1 MESNDIKV
9 INKNNT
15 LIKGKYDLKTVEY
28 KIYSTIL
35 YQMQRGESDRVLSK
49 GEDLVSIKV
58 YPNDFIEVFK
68 NDSQYIK
75 RNRLEKIFEG
85 LRVKK
90 VKYHIFN
97 ETTREFD
104 WSVFGF
110 ISKYEFLSK
119 DKSFILK
126 IDRMIYDMVKDYPE
140 GYTPLNLKLL
150 LSLDGKY
157 TFRFYELLR
166 LWSGSKSIITYSI
179 AEIREY
185 LSIEDKKSYDVYAN
199 LKNKIIN
206 PAIDEL
212 NASKVLEI
220 EASEVKEKN
229 KVVAIDFSV
238 KDLETRT
245 YYKDY
250 SSKKSTENTE
260 GHIFNPS
267 FSINQPGSPEETKI
281 ENTNINSIKA
291 KDIKIPEESILRD
304 KVDTLT
310 IDKYLDVDDL
320 EKHVQKKFKK
330 DFKKYDFSKAYMK
343 DAFENSVM
351 IACAKDDVEVIGVAQ
366 YSLFRTILINK
377 CLENIKFRVENLE
390 AELERI
396 AHNYYSDIH
405 PAIVQEKL
413 EHTKLELNIATSM
426 ENELNNDYK
435 KYNFID

>member
-1 MESNDIKV
+1 MESKDIKV

-15 LIKGKYDLKTVEY
+15 LIKGKYDLKTIEY
-28 KIYSTIL
+28 KLYSTIL
-35 YQMQRGESDRVLSK
+35 YQMQRGESDRVISK

-58 YPNDFIEVFK
+58 YPNDFLEVFK

-75 RNRLEKIFEG
+75 KNRLEKIFEG

-90 VKYHIFN
+90 VKYYVLN
-97 ETTREFD
+97 EITKEFD

-110 ISKYEFLSK
+110 ISKYEFLSA
-119 DKSFILK
+119 DKSFVLK

-179 AEIREY
+179 DEIKEY
-185 LSIEDKKSYDVYAN
+185 LSIEDKKSYALYTN
-199 LKNKIIN
+199 LRNKIIN

-212 NASKVLEI
+212 NSSNVLEI
-220 EASEVKEKN
+220 EISEVKEKN
-229 KVVAIDFSV
+229 KVVAIDFLV

-250 SSKKSTENTE
+250 SSEKSTYNADVDT
-260 GHIFNPS
+260 FKPS
-267 FSINQPGSPEETKI
+267 FSMNQHEGPKEIKPK
-281 ENTNINSIKA
+281 NTSVENINCDNSKTPEQSI
-291 KDIKIPEESILRD
+291 SRD

-310 IDKYLDVDDL
+310 IDKYLDMEDL
-320 EKHVQKKFKK
+320 DKYVQKKFKK
-330 DFKKYDFSKAYMK
+330 DFKKYDFSKSYMK
-343 DAFENSVM
+343 DAFENSLM
-351 IACAKDDVEVIGVAQ
+351 IACAKDQVEVIGVAQ
-366 YSLFRTILINK
+366 YSLFRSVLINK
-377 CLENIKFRVENLE
+377 CLEGIKFRIENLE

-396 AHNYYSDIH
+396 NHGYYSDLH
-405 PAIVQEKL
+405 PMIVQEKVD
-413 EHTKLELNIATSM
+413 HTKSELNTAISM
-426 ENELNNDYK
+426 ENELNLDYK